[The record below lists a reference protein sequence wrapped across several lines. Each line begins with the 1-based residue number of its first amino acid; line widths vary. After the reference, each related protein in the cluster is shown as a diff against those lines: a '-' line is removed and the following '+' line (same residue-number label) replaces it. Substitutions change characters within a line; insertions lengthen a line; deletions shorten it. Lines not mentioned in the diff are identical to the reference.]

1 MSESRFV
8 RGIDANGQEVEC
20 STEYIDYALLKV
32 ALVAIDDPLD
42 SEQARLILQRAEPVV
57 VV

>member
-1 MSESRFV
+1 MLQCGASAKWE
-8 RGIDANGQEVEC
+8 
-20 STEYIDYALLKV
+20 DYALLKV

-42 SEQARLILQRAEPVV
+42 SEQARLIFKWAEPVV